1 MGLPPESKVLIG
13 SIPTRRGPNARN
25 ELPAAFCIKLPDAR
39 NPGARQPRRR
49 RAARGAAGGG
59 HAGAGGDGG
68 QVITGLLASPFDT
81 ACTSGTHTA
90 RLTPRRTSRPSPWP
104 SRTTPCRRRSWRH
117 HPGTPVYMAPEL
129 HTAGRIAH
137 YSNKCDVYA
146 FALVAWSRAA
156 IRQGAGRDATRE
168 RRNSQHEQLCADA
181 ARVQRH
187 APPDPVASGTDVVP
201 GTAAG
206 LLAPGPG
213 TPAIL

>member
-1 MGLPPESKVLIG
+1 MLLVMEQCAISLDRVICINRDQEQTGPSGASNFTGEKQWVLSQDSRVALLTQVAFAMRFLHKNGIVHRDIKPGNILLDKSATVKIADFGCSK
-13 SIPTRRGPNARN
+13 
-25 ELPAAFCIKLPDAR
+25 D
-39 NPGARQPRRR
+39 
-49 RAARGAAGGG
+49 
-59 HAGAGGDGG
+59 
-68 QVITGLLASPFDT
+68 GLLSKQRAVGVEMT
-81 ACTSGTHTA
+81 ANI
-90 RLTPRRTSRPSPWP
+90 
-104 SRTTPCRRRSWRH
+104 
-117 HPGTPVYMAPEL
+117 GTPVYMAPEL